1 LRSSALAVSI
11 LSASTHSATLCLR
24 LWARCSAASEP
35 QYGKR
40 FEGHF
45 KKHHQ
50 PGEGVG
56 VLCCL
61 GHLGASFMFLKA
73 TYSNWWIYW
82 PKTKHHLLNFFFYY
96 VLLLNYLPIVFV
108 FFFLSLQSAFHTN
121 LKWLFSHDSCISFC
135 WLFNSETEMLLDA
148 FLSHCSFLVR

>member
-1 LRSSALAVSI
+1 MRSSALAVSI

-82 PKTKHHLLNFFFYY
+82 PKTKHHLLNFFF
-96 VLLLNYLPIVFV
+96 LLCTLTELLAYCVC
-108 FFFLSLQSAFHTN
+108 FFSS
-121 LKWLFSHDSCISFC
+121 LFSLHFILTLNGYSPMTAAYRFAGCSIQRLKCC
-135 WLFNSETEMLLDA
+135 WMPFYLTVHSL
-148 FLSHCSFLVR
+148 